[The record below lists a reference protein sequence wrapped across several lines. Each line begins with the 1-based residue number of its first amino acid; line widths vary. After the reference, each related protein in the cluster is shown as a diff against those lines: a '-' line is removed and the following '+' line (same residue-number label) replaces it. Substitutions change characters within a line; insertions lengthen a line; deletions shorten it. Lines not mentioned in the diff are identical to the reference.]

1 MLRIRG
7 AKTLKDLLKAAVA
20 TATTAANAGG
30 QNAGSQASE
39 TTEDEPLVVLNKR
52 NRDESSAL
60 LDAFSAGAA
69 AKSQRLHDVSLQQTE
84 AQVLSHRS
92 AGVAARA
99 AADAA
104 TGGVESRSGS
114 GAGQDKMAALAA
126 LCATVGSTLSTPA
139 QASAYTS
146 AQAPGS
152 TSVANADFCSSSD
165 RGIRRSV
172 NAYKSGVLGLG
183 ALFQAAANTSAAAS
197 SASLLTSIKSIDSM
211 SAATSLAWSEHQV
224 ALARG
229 TLAARALNNQTHA
242 AHESLLPAHL
252 NVTSSPPLLPN
263 FNAASALTLAP
274 RRLGLGT
281 HHSLQLPP
289 LMHYLRTA
297 VQS

>member
-39 TTEDEPLVVLNKR
+39 ATADEPLVVLNKR

-60 LDAFSAGAA
+60 LDAFSAEAA

-92 AGVAARA
+92 AGAAARA

-104 TGGVESRSGS
+104 TGGRESRSVS

-152 TSVANADFCSSSD
+152 TSVANADCCSSSD
-165 RGIRRSV
+165 RGIRRSI
-172 NAYKSGVLGLG
+172 NADMLGLG
-183 ALFQAAANTSAAAS
+183 ALFQAAANTSVAAS

-263 FNAASALTLAP
+263 FNAASALTMAP